1 MNEEQLRAE
10 LDAVYASSSWK
21 ITAPLRYVVL
31 LLKSDGWQ
39 RMSSDLHALM
49 KKLQRAPALPPAEP
63 AEIRVDRL
71 NAEGKRIL
79 GELQSRV
86 KNNQHLDF

>member
-1 MNEEQLRAE
+1 MNEEQLQAE

-21 ITAPLRYVVL
+21 ITAPLRYVAL
-31 LLKSDGWQ
+31 LLKSGGWQ
-39 RMSSDLHALM
+39 KMSSDLQTLL
-49 KKLQRAPALPPAEP
+49 KKMRKVPPPQSEP
-63 AEIRVDRL
+63 VEIRVDRL
-71 NAEGKRIL
+71 SVEGKRIL